1 MSTSSTTDTPQSP
14 NPLRTADPRGPRGRA
29 RRFGLALGA
38 VAVLALAAACGS
50 GGGSNSSAAGSPG
63 GGTVHQGPTSGGVS
77 TVSTS
82 LGTILTDS
90 NGMTL
95 YGFAADSQGTSNC
108 DAQCLQYWPPVSPG
122 STSKAPTNVSATL
135 GQITGTDGSPQLT
148 VNGWPMYT
156 YSGDSA
162 PGDTAGQGLNLSGGE
177 WWVVG
182 TDGTWIKSDADG
194 SSSDG
199 STSGG
204 SSGYSRGGY

>member
-1 MSTSSTTDTPQSP
+1 VSTSSTTDTTQMASP
-14 NPLRTADPRGPRGRA
+14 LPIASTRASRGKT
-29 RRFGLALGA
+29 RRVGLALGS

-50 GGGSNSSAAGSPG
+50 GSGSNNSAAGSSG

-82 LGTILTDS
+82 FGTIVTDS

-95 YGFAADSQGTSNC
+95 YGFAADSTGKSNC

-122 STSKAPTNVSATL
+122 SSSKPPANVSAKL
-135 GQITGTDGSPQLT
+135 GEITGTDGSPQLT
-148 VNGWPMYT
+148 IDGWPMYT

-162 PGDTAGQGLNLSGGE
+162 PGDTSGQGLDLSGGL

-182 TDGTWIKSDADG
+182 TDGTWIKS
-194 SSSDG
+194 
-199 STSGG
+199 TSGG
-204 SSGYSRGGY
+204 STGGSTSSGYSRGGY

>member
-1 MSTSSTTDTPQSP
+1 VSTSSTTETTHMP
-14 NPLRTADPRGPRGRA
+14 NPLRTASTRASRGKA
-29 RRFGLALGA
+29 RRVGLALGS

-50 GGGSNSSAAGSPG
+50 SGGGNSSAAGSSG
-63 GGTVHQGPTSGGVS
+63 SGGTVHQGQTSGGVS

-90 NGMTL
+90 SGMTL

-122 STSKAPTNVSATL
+122 SSVKPPANVSAKL
-135 GQITGTDGSPQLT
+135 GEITGTDGSPQLT
-148 VNGWPMYT
+148 VDGWPMYT
-156 YSGDSA
+156 YSGDAA
-162 PGDTAGQGLNLSGGE
+162 PGDTTGQALDLSGGL

-182 TDGTWIKSDADG
+182 TDGTWIKSTA
-194 SSSDG
+194 G
-199 STSGG
+199 STGGATSG